1 MSSVITQP
9 LSLVFNKFEQH
20 WQSGAYPTVEY
31 DEQWL
36 SPCIIGEPEQQ
47 EVSWKPVLRETKG
60 DFSGIERALEMTLH
74 PSIKAFYGDYFSE
87 TLAVDFQSNRIE
99 LVQAW
104 NEQDFDMLLEN
115 IIGHVLMQR
124 RLKQK
129 ETVFIASTEDE
140 MQVVSI
146 DNESGEVVLEQ
157 LGKGIDRVLAITLDE
172 FVAKFE
178 LCD

>member
-1 MSSVITQP
+1 MSSVISQP
-9 LSLVFNKFEQH
+9 LSLVFNKFERH
-20 WQSGAYPTVEY
+20 WQSSSYPKVEY

-47 EVSWKPVLRETKG
+47 EVSWKPVLREDKG
-60 DFSGIERALEMTLH
+60 DFSGIERALEITLH

-87 TLAVDFQSNRIE
+87 TLAVDFQNNRIE

-104 NEQDFDMLLEN
+104 NEQDFEMLLEN

-146 DNESGEVVLEQ
+146 DNDSGEVVLEQ
-157 LGKGIDRVLAITLDE
+157 LGKGIDRVLAKTLEE